1 MSAIVV
7 RWPIGI
13 VPVFANPSR
22 SVRLRPAPPMV
33 SVFSNP
39 GMSLKLSLTE
49 DFCIQVDWLCEVASL
64 RSFSRPIERSKELA
78 FGQAHLFG
86 RLQISSLV

>member
-1 MSAIVV
+1 M
-7 RWPIGI
+7 GKQ
-13 VPVFANPSR
+13 
-22 SVRLRPAPPMV
+22 SVSER
-33 SVFSNP
+33 VFSNP